1 MKHKSETQRT
11 LSLKEKINQPNTLMK
26 KISLVSALFLC
37 FSFNPAFA
45 QFEGKIQ
52 FDNYEIVS
60 GEKQKDDDSF
70 VMFIT
75 PDRILLEGNSDKSY
89 KVGGSLETEGILVRH
104 KEKDFVFLTG
114 EKRAMK
120 ISKDGITSFM
130 NMFGEDAKQSM
141 DQAESNIKYEKTGE
155 SEEVGGY
162 PCDKF
167 IFTDSEKPDER
178 SEVWMTK
185 ELDINWGMLSEP
197 WGENMKGFAGSDLP
211 LELIFDEGYFP
222 IKWEQYQGD
231 TLTET
236 ANATVSSTDVAR
248 SMVELSPDIQIVS
261 LQEYLFEQMRKQQ

>member
-1 MKHKSETQRT
+1 MKK
-11 LSLKEKINQPNTLMK
+11 LSLVP
-26 KISLVSALFLC
+26 VLFLC

-52 FDNYEIVS
+52 FDNYKMVS
-60 GEKQKDDDSF
+60 GEKQKDDNSF
-70 VMFIT
+70 IMFIT
-75 PDRILLEGNSDKSY
+75 PDRILLEGNNDESY

-114 EKRAMK
+114 EKQAMK

-130 NMFGEDAKQSM
+130 NMFGDDAKQSM

-155 SEEVGGY
+155 SKEVGGY
-162 PCDKF
+162 SCDKF
-167 IFTDSEKPDER
+167 IFTDTEKPDER

-185 ELDINWGMLSEP
+185 GLDINWGMLSEP

-211 LELIFDEGYFP
+211 LDLIFEEGYFP

-236 ANATVSSTDVAR
+236 ADATVTSTDVAR

-261 LQEYLFEQMRKQQ
+261 LQEYLFKQMRKQQ